1 MLQQLTPRVYQLDF
15 SQEQDRPVLGYI
27 RGDRFS
33 LMVDAGN
40 SPEHVQAY
48 LAAVE
53 ESGFC
58 QPDFVAL
65 THSHWDHCF
74 GLASLPMPSIACVQ
88 TRQSLEMVS
97 RLQWTPDALA
107 ENVRKGI
114 VPQLCAPRIQL
125 HFPDPESIRVALPT
139 MVFSESMTLD
149 LGNCTCELRHVTSAH
164 ARDTV
169 IVWVK
174 EEQMGISGGCGVSG
188 AGGRCL
194 GGATGKAAKADTG
207 TGTAGLSAG
216 TAGTSKGNDKD
227 RPAGVVPAAVGKG
240 GAVMTDA
247 ELARAIAEKAAE
259 QGGTVYF
266 VGGCVRDRLLGLE
279 NKDIDIEVHGIPAEA
294 LEQLLSELGACMK
307 IGKSFGIYGLKGHAL
322 DIALPRTE
330 RRTGVGHRDFAVTSD
345 PFLGTYEAAK
355 RRDFTMNALMQNVLT
370 GEIIDHFGGRQDLQ
384 DGVLRHVD
392 DVTFTE
398 DPLRVLRAAQFAAR
412 FQFSVAAETVKLCRR
427 IDCLPFRENA

>member
-1 MLQQLTPRVYQLDF
+1 MSSFALVDVSKFIPHFLRVLQQSIYFTEKMIHGF
-15 SQEQDRPVLGYI
+15 SALFESFTIPILAYFLKTEKGQSHEPI
-27 RGDRFS
+27 
-33 LMVDAGN
+33 
-40 SPEHVQAY
+40 SPT
-48 LAAVE
+48 
-53 ESGFC
+53 G
-58 QPDFVAL
+58 
-65 THSHWDHCF
+65 
-74 GLASLPMPSIACVQ
+74 PMPMTATLSPNWMSASSAPWKPVGTMSLIIQAAPRSIPSGRWARLGSGENDHGSVANRSG
-88 TRQSLEMVS
+88 RQS
-97 RLQWTPDALA
+97 
-107 ENVRKGI
+107 
-114 VPQLCAPRIQL
+114 QL
-125 HFPDPESIRVALPT
+125 
-139 MVFSESMTLD
+139 
-149 LGNCTCELRHVTSAH
+149 
-164 ARDTV
+164 
-169 IVWVK
+169 W
-174 EEQMGISGGCGVSG
+174 
-188 AGGRCL
+188 
-194 GGATGKAAKADTG
+194 
-207 TGTAGLSAG
+207 
-216 TAGTSKGNDKD
+216 
-227 RPAGVVPAAVGKG
+227 AGVVPAAVGKD

-412 FQFSVAAETVKLCRR
+412 FQFSVAAETVELCRR
-427 IDCLPFRENA
+427 IDLSALSRERVMLEMEKALLRAEKPSLFFGELRTMGQLGHWFPEVQALIGT

>member
-1 MLQQLTPRVYQLDF
+1 M
-15 SQEQDRPVLGYI
+15 SKKVL
-27 RGDRFS
+27 
-33 LMVDAGN
+33 
-40 SPEHVQAY
+40 
-48 LAAVE
+48 LA
-53 ESGFC
+53 
-58 QPDFVAL
+58 
-65 THSHWDHCF
+65 
-74 GLASLPMPSIACVQ
+74 
-88 TRQSLEMVS
+88 
-97 RLQWTPDALA
+97 
-107 ENVRKGI
+107 
-114 VPQLCAPRIQL
+114 
-125 HFPDPESIRVALPT
+125 
-139 MVFSESMTLD
+139 
-149 LGNCTCELRHVTSAH
+149 
-164 ARDTV
+164 
-169 IVWVK
+169 
-174 EEQMGISGGCGVSG
+174 
-188 AGGRCL
+188 
-194 GGATGKAAKADTG
+194 
-207 TGTAGLSAG
+207 
-216 TAGTSKGNDKD
+216 

-398 DPLRVLRAAQFAAR
+398 DPLRVLRAAIIEMMSGAAVDVDVTSFQNDTVSFANRDDVLTYLIHLGYLAYDQDR
-412 FQFSVAAETVKLCRR
+412 EQVFIPNEEIRHELNNAVKRNKWNEMITFQKESADLLDATLDMDEKAVADGIERIHQEYSSVIQYNDENSLSSVLTIAYLSSMQYYFQPVRELPTGRGFADFVYLPKPEYRTSYPALLVELKWNKSTDTAIEQIWDKKYPDSILEYTGNILLVGINYNKKTKEHECRIEKIKR
-427 IDCLPFRENA
+427 

>member
-1 MLQQLTPRVYQLDF
+1 
-15 SQEQDRPVLGYI
+15 
-27 RGDRFS
+27 
-33 LMVDAGN
+33 
-40 SPEHVQAY
+40 
-48 LAAVE
+48 
-53 ESGFC
+53 
-58 QPDFVAL
+58 
-65 THSHWDHCF
+65 
-74 GLASLPMPSIACVQ
+74 
-88 TRQSLEMVS
+88 
-97 RLQWTPDALA
+97 
-107 ENVRKGI
+107 
-114 VPQLCAPRIQL
+114 
-125 HFPDPESIRVALPT
+125 
-139 MVFSESMTLD
+139 
-149 LGNCTCELRHVTSAH
+149 
-164 ARDTV
+164 
-169 IVWVK
+169 
-174 EEQMGISGGCGVSG
+174 
-188 AGGRCL
+188 
-194 GGATGKAAKADTG
+194 
-207 TGTAGLSAG
+207 
-216 TAGTSKGNDKD
+216 
-227 RPAGVVPAAVGKG
+227 
-240 GAVMTDA
+240 MTDA

-307 IGKSFGIYGLKGHAL
+307 IGKSFGIYGLKEHAL

-412 FQFSVAAETVKLCRR
+412 FQFSVAAETVELCRR
-427 IDCLPFRENA
+427 IDLSALSRERVMLEMERHCSVRKSLRCFSENCELWGSWDTGFRRCRH